1 MASSQQYSD
10 NVGDCKRKS
19 KRESSSTMDSASSSM
34 KKGQV
39 FMHGGYE
46 GIPPYCSCGG
56 ARAVLR
62 TARTEEH
69 YGLRFWGCR
78 FYKENVLYFF
88 VEKDVVFIQGSYLI
102 FLRILQRD
110 IPDSGCNF
118 FEWYKDDIVR
128 EKDLIIM
135 KQKLEIEVMQKDL
148 AWSRKWM
155 KILVVLCIGMF
166 LCCPWSFELSCDN
179 AGAASL
185 LGTCGML
192 GAGMTDVWVDGPR
205 VDGPGSFFL
214 VFLVFLLCFD
224 DDATE
229 VWEAGVWVG
238 PGAGVWVGLAEVWFG
253 AEVGPGPP
261 KLEDKLPLQL
271 ST

>member
-1 MASSQQYSD
+1 MASSQQYFD
-10 NVGDCKRKS
+10 NVGDCKWKS

-46 GIPPYCSCGG
+46 GIPPYCACGG

-78 FYKENVLYFF
+78 FYK
-88 VEKDVVFIQGSYLI
+88 
-102 FLRILQRD
+102 RD

-148 AWSRKWM
+148 AWSRK
-155 KILVVLCIGMF
+155 
-166 LCCPWSFELSCDN
+166 
-179 AGAASL
+179 
-185 LGTCGML
+185 
-192 GAGMTDVWVDGPR
+192 
-205 VDGPGSFFL
+205 
-214 VFLVFLLCFD
+214 
-224 DDATE
+224 
-229 VWEAGVWVG
+229 
-238 PGAGVWVGLAEVWFG
+238 
-253 AEVGPGPP
+253 
-261 KLEDKLPLQL
+261 
-271 ST
+271 